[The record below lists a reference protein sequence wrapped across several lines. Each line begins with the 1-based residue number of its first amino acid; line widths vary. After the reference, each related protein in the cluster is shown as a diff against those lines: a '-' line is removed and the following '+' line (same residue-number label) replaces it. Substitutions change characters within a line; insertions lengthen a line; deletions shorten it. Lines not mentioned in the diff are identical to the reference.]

1 MHTARWTAA
10 TDGTDGTARTGRTAR
25 TARTDARRAI
35 VRNMKQ
41 NICYWFGQLLQ
52 HQAIYLPVCMCVY
65 GVCVCVRAIDVQLP
79 ELPGCPGYSGAG
91 PSLLSTMSYFIW
103 APRLNTL
110 NVPHTH
116 KTLTHTPYTHT
127 HVVRPN
133 ASVARTWELE
143 HACKFH
149 NVFMPGHTCRPAQ
162 LKRLDSMSKRNLFRY
177 ENPVTPTPTACKH
190 PVQHPVEHPEPPST
204 VPGAGQTF
212 VLAESRKKIFILK
225 YAF

>member
-1 MHTARWTAA
+1 MDSC
-10 TDGTDGTARTGRTAR
+10 DGWDSQDRQG
-25 TARTDARRAI
+25 DSQDSQDRRAPCDSAQHEAKYLLLVWSAAPAPGDI
-35 VRNMKQ
+35 SPCMHVCVR
-41 NICYWFGQLLQ
+41 
-52 HQAIYLPVCMCVY
+52 
-65 GVCVCVRAIDVQLP
+65 CVCVRAIDVQLP
-79 ELPGCPGYSGAG
+79 ELAGCPGYSGAG

-116 KTLTHTPYTHT
+116 TPYTPLTYT

-190 PVQHPVEHPEPPST
+190 PVQHPVEHPPGNSST
-204 VPGAGQTF
+204 VPGTGQTF